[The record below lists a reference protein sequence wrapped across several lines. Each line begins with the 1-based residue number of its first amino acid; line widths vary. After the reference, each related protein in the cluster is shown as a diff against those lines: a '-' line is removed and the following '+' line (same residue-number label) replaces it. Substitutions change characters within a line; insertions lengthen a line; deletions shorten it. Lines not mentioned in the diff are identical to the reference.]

1 MGAYPDLNTY
11 SSSKTG
17 NTHGT
22 ALAVC
27 TGLEKEHWASRLQVS
42 TLNFDKVNLVG
53 VRGKVDEAE
62 QKIIRDKKI
71 RQFTSVKKL
80 LNFMDETKAPVH
92 ISLDVSAL
100 DPEVLN
106 STGDLEPGG
115 METEDIKTIVQH
127 ALFN

>member
-17 NTHGT
+17 NTHGA

-115 METEDIKTIVQH
+115 METEDIKAIVQH
-127 ALFN
+127 TLFN

>member
-1 MGAYPDLNTY
+1 MQLYYTLEKLNKPLLLGGDRSTVSSSVFAALQKFPDLQVIWMGAYPDLNTY

-27 TGLEKEHWASRLQVS
+27 TGLEKEHWASRLQVN
-42 TLNFDKVNLVG
+42 TLNFDRVNLVG

-71 RQFTSVKKL
+71 R
-80 LNFMDETKAPVH
+80 
-92 ISLDVSAL
+92 
-100 DPEVLN
+100 
-106 STGDLEPGG
+106 
-115 METEDIKTIVQH
+115 
-127 ALFN
+127 